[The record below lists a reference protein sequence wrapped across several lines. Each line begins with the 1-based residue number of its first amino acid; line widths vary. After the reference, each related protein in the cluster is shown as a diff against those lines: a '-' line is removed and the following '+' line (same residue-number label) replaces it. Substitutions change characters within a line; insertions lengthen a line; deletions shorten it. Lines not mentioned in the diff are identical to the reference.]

1 MAATAHHT
9 SPEAGPP
16 EAPRLRGSLATL
28 ASGELTNA
36 PTRSKLLRIVR
47 LAAETFDDCL
57 AAATVE
63 GHDGE
68 VCTNHA
74 AYDLDQAQHRSGAG
88 PSTVALQSGRPVRV
102 DAIAACA
109 WTEFRRAAAENRI
122 ASSLSLPL
130 LFDDVAIG
138 VLNLYSGRP
147 GAFAGREAAAA
158 AFAAAAANLLGAT
171 GPRPRR

>member
-1 MAATAHHT
+1 
-9 SPEAGPP
+9 
-16 EAPRLRGSLATL
+16 
-28 ASGELTNA
+28 
-36 PTRSKLLRIVR
+36 
-47 LAAETFDDCL
+47 
-57 AAATVE
+57 
-63 GHDGE
+63 
-68 VCTNHA
+68 
-74 AYDLDQAQHRSGAG
+74 
-88 PSTVALQSGRPVRV
+88 VALQSGRPVRV